1 MTRHRKPADATRIIH
16 NRHHGD
22 VFGSPYS
29 PVYNTTT
36 YRFENTRALLD
47 VIEGRTEGYL
57 YTRWGTN
64 PTIRELEQG
73 LATLEHAE
81 AGLAFASGMAAIS
94 ATILAHGRKGVV
106 CVGDLYGGTQELLS
120 NHCQPLGIPV
130 TFLLQ
135 GELDQLEAAL
145 AEPGMLVFCETP
157 ANPTLAV
164 LDIADLARRAHC
176 QQALLA
182 VDNTF
187 ATPIN
192 QRPLE
197 LGADL
202 VLHSATKYLAG
213 HSDLTAGALMA
224 SSTLV
229 DAVAPWRKNLGQLL
243 SPETAALL
251 SRSLRTLTLRIRQH
265 NGNALAVAQ
274 AMELHPAVN
283 RVLYPGL
290 PSFPDHP
297 LADRQMNGFGG
308 MVTIDIKGGREE
320 ASGVADQLEIFLL
333 ATSLGGVESL
343 VSQPCATSHHGIGR
357 EERERRGISDGMLRL
372 SIGLEEPED
381 LIADLQQALDQAT
394 GDGGP
399 PS

>member
-1 MTRHRKPADATRIIH
+1 MATSKDLGNTTRIIH
-16 NRHHGD
+16 NRRHQD

-36 YRFENTRALLD
+36 YRFPDTDALLD
-47 VIEGRTEGYL
+47 VIEGREDGYL

-73 LATLEHAE
+73 LAALENAE
-81 AGLAFASGMAAIS
+81 DALAFASGMAAIS
-94 ATILAHGRKGVV
+94 ATLLAHGRNGIV
-106 CVGDLYGGTQELLS
+106 CVGDLYGGTQELLI

-135 GELDQLEAAL
+135 QELDQLESVL
-145 AEPGMLVFCETP
+145 TKPGMLVFCETP
-157 ANPTLAV
+157 ANPTLAI
-164 LDIADLARRAHC
+164 LDIRDLSDRAH
-176 QQALLA
+176 QQGALLA

-187 ATPIN
+187 ASPAN

-202 VLHSATKYLAG
+202 TVHSATKYLGG

-224 SSTLV
+224 SEALV
-229 DAVAPWRKNLGQLL
+229 KDVARWRKNLGQLL

-251 SRSLRTLTLRIRQH
+251 SRSLRTLPVRIRQH
-265 NGNALAVAQ
+265 NENALAVAR
-274 AMELHPAVN
+274 AMEAHPKVK

-290 PSFPDHP
+290 ETFPGHN
-297 LADRQMNGFGG
+297 LAASQMNGFGG
-308 MVTIDIKGGREE
+308 MLTIELD
-320 ASGVADQLEIFLL
+320 ADRDQAAAIADRLEVFLL

-343 VSQPCATSHHGIGR
+343 VSQPCATSHHALGE
-357 EERERRGISDGMLRL
+357 EERDRRGISDGMLRL
-372 SIGLEEPED
+372 SVGLEDAKD
-381 LIADLQQALDQAT
+381 LIDDLTQAIGSA
-394 GDGGP
+394 
-399 PS
+399 